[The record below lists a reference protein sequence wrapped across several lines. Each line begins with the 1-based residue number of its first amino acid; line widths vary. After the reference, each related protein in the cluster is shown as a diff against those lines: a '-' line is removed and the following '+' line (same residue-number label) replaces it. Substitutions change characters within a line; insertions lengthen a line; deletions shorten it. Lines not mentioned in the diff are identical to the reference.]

1 MLNGSISA
9 EDIEYLSRKYDTKN
23 NATVNYSKF
32 INVIN
37 KGILFKL

>member
-1 MLNGSISA
+1 MLNGSIST

-23 NATVNYSKF
+23 NSTVNYRSF

-37 KGILFKL
+37 KGMQI